1 MRDITYT
8 VYTIDEHPDKE
19 KCYEWMRDNLH
30 HLADHESDDFIH
42 SLRALHD
49 HIGGSLD
56 YGVSL
61 VPDRSEFIRFTDYDE
76 ELLAELDADACPLTG
91 CFWDVHVIEHLRAG
105 HHDMRGLMDKL
116 HEAHDYHYTEK
127 ALHNTAE
134 ANGWEFNKNGVR
146 E

>member
-30 HLADHESDDFIH
+30 DLAEHERDYFIE
-42 SLRALHD
+42 SLCALSKR
-49 HIGGSLD
+49 IGGNLD

-76 ELLAELDADACPLTG
+76 ELLAELDAGTCPLTG
-91 CFWDVHVIEHLRAG
+91 CFWDVEVIEHLRAD
-105 HHDMRGLMDKL
+105 DMWGLMSKL
-116 HEAHDYHYTEK
+116 HDAHDYHYSDE
-127 ALHNTAE
+127 ALHETAE
-134 ANGWEFNKNGVR
+134 ANEWEFNKDGVM